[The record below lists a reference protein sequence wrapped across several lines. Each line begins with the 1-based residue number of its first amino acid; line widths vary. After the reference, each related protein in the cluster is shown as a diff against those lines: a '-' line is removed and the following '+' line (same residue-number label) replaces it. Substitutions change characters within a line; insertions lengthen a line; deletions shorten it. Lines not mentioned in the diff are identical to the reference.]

1 MGGKMSRNKGQRGER
16 EVVKLIQPVVNQ
28 VYGMRGLEPP
38 AIERNLMQSRSGGY
52 DIVGLEWLALEVKFQ
67 ESLSVDQWWQ
77 QTIQQAKIGQVP
89 VLIYRKS
96 HIKWKVMMPVS
107 ITPACQVRGIVD
119 LDAFLMF
126 LEQRILFSLLD
137 K

>member
-1 MGGKMSRNKGQRGER
+1 MSRNKGQRGER
-16 EVVKLIQPVVNQ
+16 EVVKLIQPVVNK
-28 VYGMRGLEPP
+28 VYEGRGLEPP

-77 QTIQQAKIGQVP
+77 QTIQQTKCGQVP

-96 HIKWKVMMPVS
+96 HVKWKVMMPVS

-119 LDAFLMF
+119 LDAFLLF
-126 LEQRILFSLLD
+126 LEQRILFSLISEVARI
-137 K
+137 